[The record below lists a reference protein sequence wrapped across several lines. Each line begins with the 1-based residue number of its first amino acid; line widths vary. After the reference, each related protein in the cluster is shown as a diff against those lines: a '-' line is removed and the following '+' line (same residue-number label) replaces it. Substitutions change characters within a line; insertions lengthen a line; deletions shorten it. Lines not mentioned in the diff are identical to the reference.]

1 MLKNKREPIE
11 GGETVILANP
21 NTVKEVVIP
30 HAVLIETEASWKAR
44 GIRAKNHQSDYDEHG
59 STSIF
64 QKDDKN
70 YVVGKEAN
78 TNSTGRKSGPKKLER
93 GWLDVLAMALLT
105 KLFPN
110 GHDNLVIGCAHTIDT
125 TSYVEQMADALGG
138 KHSIK
143 YPDGETVNYIVRGM
157 IPFDE
162 PAGGLF
168 RFMTRNKSEMNSAD
182 LSVGDRILVVDIG
195 GKISTMIPA
204 EILSGE
210 RVRPIW
216 GEGKPF
222 TLGIQ
227 DVITALAQEMH
238 SLYPDTFKVRNI
250 PPRIVNEA
258 LKTNGTTTVY
268 NQVINV
274 QQAVLNA
281 TAPLVDAMTGIF
293 ENDFESGININHVVI
308 TGGGGGLLFVA
319 LKEDVVTP
327 LANYTYLA
335 DHADTINLA
344 NLRGGEFALSQWAA
358 RNGHTVKQGK
368 ATMPLTFVVIDPGNS
383 DLKGKV
389 VGSGYNVAKTI

>member
-1 MLKNKREPIE
+1 MLRRQKAQIE
-11 GGETVILANP
+11 GGETVIPANP
-21 NTVKEVVIP
+21 TTVKEVVIP
-30 HAVLIETEASWKAR
+30 HAVLVEPAASWKAR
-44 GIRAKNHQSDYDEHG
+44 GIRAKNHQSDYDEFG

-93 GWLDVLAMALLT
+93 GWLDVLTMSLLT

-125 TSYVEQMADALGG
+125 TSYVEQMAEALGG
-138 KHSIK
+138 KHTIQ
-143 YPDGETVNYIVRGM
+143 YPDGESVNYIVRGM

-182 LSVGDRILVVDIG
+182 LTVGDRILVVDIG

-204 EILSGE
+204 EILSGQ

-216 GEGKPF
+216 SEGKPF

-227 DVITALAQEMH
+227 DVVTSLANEMH

-250 PPRIVNEA
+250 PQRILHDA
-258 LKTNGTTTVY
+258 LRTNGTTMVY
-268 NQVINV
+268 NQVVNV
-274 QQAVLNA
+274 EQAVLNA

-308 TGGGGGLLFVA
+308 TGGGGGLLFVS
-319 LKEDVVTP
+319 LKDDVVTP

-344 NLRGGEFALSQWAA
+344 NLRGGEFAVAQWAA
-358 RNGHTVKQGK
+358 KNGHTVNQGK
-368 ATMPLTFVVIDPGNS
+368 AKMPLTYVVIDPGNS

-389 VGSGYNVAKTI
+389 VGSGYNVTQTI